1 MVTKKRI
8 WILVSL
14 TIIGFILYAL
24 IGERYLYSR
33 SFASKLYKYPLPPK
47 TKVVNKDFDY
57 EVFYGGGPWRNGGRP
72 TVAAFMEIESELD
85 AKELYD
91 YYNKNDVFLEPGSDK
106 KRIGLELYFDGHYK
120 KI

>member
-1 MVTKKRI
+1 
-8 WILVSL
+8 
-14 TIIGFILYAL
+14 
-24 IGERYLYSR
+24 
-33 SFASKLYKYPLPPK
+33 
-47 TKVVNKDFDY
+47 
-57 EVFYGGGPWRNGGRP
+57 
-72 TVAAFMEIESELD
+72 MEIESELD

>member
-1 MVTKKRI
+1 MVTKKSI

-33 SFASKLYKYPLPPK
+33 SFASEVYKYPLPPK

-57 EVFYGGGPWRNGGRP
+57 G
-72 TVAAFMEIESELD
+72 
-85 AKELYD
+85 
-91 YYNKNDVFLEPGSDK
+91 VFLWTRTMVKWRETNSCSIYGN
-106 KRIGLELYFDGHYK
+106 
-120 KI
+120 